1 MNFRIAIVLGIVL
14 VVAGCINR
22 GGYYKDDGP
31 PRRAKVDVSRVP
43 DAVPRREP
51 LSKTGNRPYSALGQV
66 YRPVKSARG
75 YRERGVA
82 SWYGKKFHG
91 KRTSSGEPYDMYA
104 MTAAHRTLPLPSYV
118 RVRNRHNGKTVV
130 VRVNDR
136 GPFLRD
142 RIIDLSY
149 AAAYRLG
156 IVGHGTGS
164 VEVEAIMPGEAKT
177 VSVAVPA
184 PVTEKVVRPVLS
196 QVFIQ
201 VGAFSDPANAQA
213 LRNRLIGAGFHPVAI
228 DIAPS
233 DALRV
238 YRVRVGPLPS
248 VLEAEHELVRLND
261 TYADTPRIIVE

>member
-1 MNFRIAIVLGIVL
+1 MNFRVVIVLGIAL
-14 VVAGCINR
+14 AASGCINR

-51 LSKTGNRPYSALGQV
+51 LSKTGNRPYRALGRE
-66 YRPVKSARG
+66 YRPIRSARG
-75 YRERGVA
+75 YREIGVA

-118 RVRNRHNGKTVV
+118 RVRNRDNGKTVV

-136 GPFLRD
+136 GPFRRN

-149 AAAYRLG
+149 AAAHRLG
-156 IVGHGTGS
+156 IVGHGTGA
-164 VEVEAIMPGEAKT
+164 VEVEAIIPGEAQT
-177 VSVAVPA
+177 ASVGVPA
-184 PVTEKVVRPVLS
+184 PVTESAVRPALS

-213 LRNRLIGAGFHPVAI
+213 LRSRLISAGFHPVAI
-228 DIAPS
+228 DNAATATPR
-233 DALRV
+233 L
-238 YRVRVGPLPS
+238 YRVRVGPLAS
-248 VLEAEHELVRLND
+248 VLEADRELVRLIG
-261 TYADTPRIIVE
+261 TFADAPRIIIE

>member
-1 MNFRIAIVLGIVL
+1 MSYRGLAIVAVAL

-43 DAVPRREP
+43 DAVPRPEA
-51 LSKTGNRPYSALGQV
+51 LSKTGNRPYRALGHV

-118 RVRNRHNGKTVV
+118 RVRNRDNGKTVV

-136 GPFLRD
+136 GPFRRN

-149 AAAYRLG
+149 AAAHRLG
-156 IVGHGTGS
+156 IVGHGTGA
-164 VEVEAIMPGEAKT
+164 VEVEAIIPGDAQT
-177 VSVAVPA
+177 PSVAVPA
-184 PVTEKVVRPVLS
+184 PVTESAVRPVLS

-201 VGAFSDPANAQA
+201 VGAFSDPTNAQA

-228 DIAPS
+228 DSAATGTPR
-233 DALRV
+233 L
-238 YRVRVGPLPS
+238 YRVRVGPLVS
-248 VLEAEHELVRLND
+248 VLEADRELVRLNG
-261 TYADTPRIIVE
+261 TFADAPRIIIE